1 MATQAVRTLGSPEE
15 IYRLFYPFVK
25 QYGGVAPPFSN
36 ATWRRMISKIGKS
49 VLHRVDSEA
58 LYALITLPPESEE
71 WQAARESV
79 RFYIERAHAAF
90 EIQVH
95 IYALRKGIAM
105 ITEDVRKEAME
116 ALHQFGS

>member
-71 WQAARESV
+71 RQAAHERVILDSESL
-79 RFYIERAHAAF
+79 
-90 EIQVH
+90 
-95 IYALRKGIAM
+95 YAKS
-105 ITEDVRKEAME
+105 
-116 ALHQFGS
+116 ALPPESEE